1 MQEILELNA
10 MEEISLN
17 SASLKQEVLD
27 EIKTIVNTTDE
38 I

>member
-1 MQEILELNA
+1 
-10 MEEISLN
+10 MEEINLD

-27 EIKTIVNTTDE
+27 EIKTISLINNDNIANTTDE